1 MQFIEADNSKLS
13 VRTYNIQGLSFS
25 CEECVGEIKRIFPN
39 FKFEY
44 MPDFRDLIAKNWPG
58 HLDDSLARKDWGW
71 NPNCKDLKSLSDE
84 MLKTIGK

>member
-1 MQFIEADNSKLS
+1 MQLIEADNSKLS
-13 VRTYNIQGLSFS
+13 ARTYNIQGLSFS
-25 CEECVGEIKRIFPN
+25 CEECVEEIKRIFPN
-39 FKFEY
+39 FKFAY
-44 MPDFRDLIAKNWPG
+44 KPDFRDLIAKNWPG